1 MRKKHTDPGLESI
14 FQSLAQTKEATAQR
28 ESSSKALPL
37 HLEQI
42 RALQAAQEIDA
53 AAPKSSTPPTPV
65 SAAVEPVAP
74 APLPTAESLTP
85 KKTGRPRKYDPSITP
100 ADRARLSRQ
109 RRAEQIA
116 QALTTG
122 DLRDVDDKTLAAL
135 LSRAIGNAGQRQRVR
150 NYLQELNR
158 RFGV

>member
-1 MRKKHTDPGLESI
+1 MRKKHTDPGLESLL
-14 FQSLAQTKEATAQR
+14 QPLAKTNEASAQR
-28 ESSSKALPL
+28 GSSSKALPL

-53 AAPKSSTPPTPV
+53 AAPKSSTPSTPA
-65 SAAVEPVAP
+65 SAAVEP
-74 APLPTAESLTP
+74 APLPTAKSLTP

-135 LSRAIGNAGQRQRVR
+135 LSRAIGNVGQRQRVR

>member
-1 MRKKHTDPGLESI
+1 MSEKHIGPGLESLL
-14 FQSLAQTKEATAQR
+14 QPLAKAKEISAQR

-37 HLEQI
+37 HLEQL
-42 RALQAAQEIDA
+42 RTLQAAGELE
-53 AAPKSSTPPTPV
+53 AAPKPSTAPTPTG
-65 SAAVEPVAP
+65 AAVEPVAP
-74 APLPTAESLTP
+74 APLPTAESPTP

-116 QALTTG
+116 QALLTE
-122 DLRDVDDKTLAAL
+122 DLRDIDDKTLVAL
-135 LSRAIGNAGQRQRVR
+135 LSRAVGSAEKRQRVR

>member
-14 FQSLAQTKEATAQR
+14 FQSLAQTKEAAAQR

-37 HLEQI
+37 CLEQI
-42 RALQAAQEIDA
+42 RALQAAGELE
-53 AAPKSSTPPTPV
+53 AAPKPSTAPTPTG
-65 SAAVEPVAP
+65 AAVEPVAP
-74 APLPTAESLTP
+74 APLPTAESPTP

-135 LSRAIGNAGQRQRVR
+135 LSRAIGNVGQRQRVR

>member
-1 MRKKHTDPGLESI
+1 MSKKHTDPGLESLL
-14 FQSLAQTKEATAQR
+14 QPLAKAKEISAQR
-28 ESSSKALPL
+28 GSSSKALPL
-37 HLEQI
+37 HLEQL
-42 RALQAAQEIDA
+42 RTLQAAQELDA
-53 AAPKSSTPPTPV
+53 AAPKSSTPPTPA
-65 SAAVEPVAP
+65 SAAVEP

-135 LSRAIGNAGQRQRVR
+135 LSRAIGNVGQRQRVR